1 VSPGPGGRVR
11 GAPVRW
17 VSTLARRPKPE
28 VAGRPM
34 LAPVGSRKLRA
45 RCLNRAFRPRWPLGV
60 RRPIAPIVL
69 STHRWAVKTLDTTGP
84 ISVVTSMPP
93 PFRWVRMASTSHGTR
108 ESNGAS
114 GGLEPG
120 WTSIG
125 ERALPVI
132 TADDAETERRGS
144 PTVDQRG
151 AMAKA
156 ASRYAVLRSRRRIRR
171 GVRREVEAPRLDARC
186 L

>member
-34 LAPVGSRKLRA
+34 LAPVGSGKLRA

>member
-1 VSPGPGGRVR
+1 MRCVAWSGRSRPRSSCTLGLDSRAATQARGRGPPDVG
-11 GAPVRW
+11 
-17 VSTLARRPKPE
+17 ARRE
-28 VAGRPM
+28 
-34 LAPVGSRKLRA
+34 SQIA
-45 RCLNRAFRPRWPLGV
+45 RSMPQPGLPTPLGV

>member
-1 VSPGPGGRVR
+1 MSPGPGGRVR

-45 RCLNRAFRPRWPLGV
+45 RCLNRAFRPRWPLVV

-93 PFRWVRMASTSHGTR
+93 PFRWVRMASTSHG